1 MTSEIEKYM
10 REKMLEAMK
19 NPSFTEYT
27 DTNGLLHKVTFLDPD
42 STSVSTVTKR
52 AGNVVHVDFS
62 GASI

>member
-1 MTSEIEKYM
+1 MNSEIEKYM
-10 REKMLEAMK
+10 RKKMLEGMI

-27 DTNGLLHKVTFLDPD
+27 DTNGLLHKVTFLYPD
-42 STSVSTVTKR
+42 SPSVSTITKR